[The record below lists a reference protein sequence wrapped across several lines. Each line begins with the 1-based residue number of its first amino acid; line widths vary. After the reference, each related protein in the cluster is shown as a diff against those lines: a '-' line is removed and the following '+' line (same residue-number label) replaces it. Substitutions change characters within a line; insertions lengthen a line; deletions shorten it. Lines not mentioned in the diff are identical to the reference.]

1 MTSAKHILVS
11 ASFIMT
17 LATTN
22 TCGGLVKDHTVSTH
36 QNVEEMHRRHPHVER
51 PTLKDRND
59 RAIKRLNMLVDESS
73 HTGPTAIFP
82 KAKSTHS
89 SQSFPFVPK

>member
-36 QNVEEMHRRHPHVER
+36 QNVEEMHRRHPQVER
-51 PTLKDRND
+51 PTFNNRHD
-59 RAIKRLNMLVDESS
+59 RAIKRLNMPVDEPS
-73 HTGPTAIFP
+73 HAGPTAIFP